1 MIREVTSV
9 LRPNPVQHNHGQSLR
24 IACAIFGVGTAQ
36 LAREFDVTASAID
49 KWKNTVR
56 FSNRERVEALADW
69 FGMTTT
75 AFEEL
80 AHRALSESVNCD
92 AVALSEHLRE
102 YHPDKSKQAAQ
113 IKRQYDKIIN
123 LLREIE
129 GVA

>member
-24 IACAIFGVGTAQ
+24 VACAIFGVGTAQ

-49 KWKNTVR
+49 KWKGTMR
-56 FSNRERVEALADW
+56 WNRERVEAVADF
-69 FGMTTT
+69 FGMTTS

-80 AHRALSESVNCD
+80 AHRALSESVNSD
-92 AVALSEHLRE
+92 AMALSEHLRE
-102 YHPDKSKQAAQ
+102 HHPDKKKQAAQ
-113 IKRQYDKIIN
+113 IKRQYDKIIKT
-123 LLREIE
+123 LREIE